1 MTDEPTTP
9 AGDTTQTVLHLL
21 RHGEVNNPLG
31 VLYGRMP
38 GYHLSQLG
46 RQMADRVATTLADR
60 DITHVVSSPLE
71 RAQETAQPTATAL
84 GLQIDTDDRVIE
96 ADNAFEGQQ
105 FGVGDGAIRRP
116 GAWRLLYN
124 PLRPSWGEPYK
135 DIVVRMLAAMHD
147 ARVAAEGHEALI
159 VSHQLPVWIVRS
171 FVEQRRL
178 AHDPRKR
185 QCSLAS
191 ITTFTYEGDRVVSV
205 AYSEPAADLVPVRA
219 GKRFAAG
226 A

>member
-191 ITTFTYEGDRVVSV
+191 ITTFNYEGDRVVSV